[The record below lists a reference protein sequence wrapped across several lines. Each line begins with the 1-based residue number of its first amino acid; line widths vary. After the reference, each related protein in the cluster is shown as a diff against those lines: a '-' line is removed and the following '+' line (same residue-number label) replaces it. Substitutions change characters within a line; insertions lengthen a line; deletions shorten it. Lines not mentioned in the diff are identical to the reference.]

1 MKTLMYLFVAVIL
14 VIAGCAKDETITN
27 APIAMKIDCMAVP
40 DKKSDLIPI
49 NIPGQDV
56 YYTYSKLNVSGA
68 GSHLGK
74 IDEEKSYY
82 VINSSEY
89 FTNENRLQYI
99 RSLGHGKVTGE
110 NNDGFEFTFWSNES
124 LNNFKIVGELEITPK
139 TGTGIFAGSSGTLNI
154 IGSEANRL
162 WLCLEGYLVFE

>member
-1 MKTLMYLFVAVIL
+1 MYLFVVSIL
-14 VIAGCAKDETITN
+14 VIAGCAKDDTITK
-27 APIAMKIDCMAVP
+27 APIAMKIDCRAVP
-40 DKKSDLIPI
+40 DKNSDLIPV
-49 NIPGQDV
+49 NIPEQDG
-56 YYTYSKLNVSGA
+56 YYIYSKLNVSGA

-82 VINSSEY
+82 IIKSAEY
-89 FTNENRLQYI
+89 FINEDRLQYI
-99 RSLGHGKVTGE
+99 RSSGHGRVIGE

-124 LNNFKIVGELEITPK
+124 LNNFKIVGELEIMPK